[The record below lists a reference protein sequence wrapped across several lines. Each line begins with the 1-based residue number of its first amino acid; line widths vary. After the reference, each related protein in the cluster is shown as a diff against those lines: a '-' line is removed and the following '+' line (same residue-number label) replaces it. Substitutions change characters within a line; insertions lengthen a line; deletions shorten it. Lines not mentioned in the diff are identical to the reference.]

1 MNVLFEQYRKPMKYA
16 IAYAR
21 YSSDRQR
28 EESID
33 AQIRAI
39 KDYCEKENIKLVAI
53 FTDEAQSGKS
63 SERDNFQE
71 MITGIIKDR
80 YNIDYVLVHKFNR
93 FARNQYD
100 SAIYKKKLKEK
111 GVKVVSVTQKID
123 DTPEGA
129 MMERFLEAMDEYY
142 SANLAAEV
150 RKGLR
155 ENALKGKIH
164 GGVVPFGFDVDE
176 NMNYVPNK
184 DAAIVRRIFED
195 IAAGVPK
202 AKVVERLNA
211 EGIRNSKGKQFCTR
225 ILYDMLRNEKYIGN
239 YIYTIDKKEIIR
251 LDGIIKNPI
260 IDRELWDKVQ
270 EIHREPVRKRYGQKQ
285 RIYFLTGK
293 TVCGECGDVI
303 CGGGSKKSR
312 GGNIYVYYK
321 CNGKVKKKNGCKSTS
336 LNKEWI
342 EARVL
347 KAVLNSVLSKEQ
359 IEQIACD
366 VYERLEKERKE
377 PAVSTDQ
384 LKKELVEIAK
394 KQERLTDLYL
404 DGTLKK
410 AMLDEKNHELARRQ
424 NEIENEL
431 KRRRNVVD
439 ASAITKEAI
448 AEYIESYIQ
457 QLQKHYSSNDEDFM
471 NAVFTVFV
479 DKVTVYN
486 EKVVI
491 DLKSDFDTVRCGD
504 NITFG
509 GLIRTLAPIKETIS
523 FSRKENQHGRN
534 YI

>member
-1 MNVLFEQYRKPMKYA
+1 MNVLFEQYRKPLKYA

-53 FTDEAQSGKS
+53 FTDEAQSGKNS
-63 SERDNFQE
+63 DRDNFQE
-71 MITGIIKDR
+71 MISGIVKDR

-184 DAAIVRRIFED
+184 DAKIVRRIFED

-211 EGIRNSKGKQFCTR
+211 EGIRNSKGNLFCTR
-225 ILYDMLRNEKYIGN
+225 ILYDMR
-239 YIYTIDKKEIIR
+239 
-251 LDGIIKNPI
+251 KN
-260 IDRELWDKVQ
+260 
-270 EIHREPVRKRYGQKQ
+270 
-285 RIYFLTGK
+285 T
-293 TVCGECGDVI
+293 
-303 CGGGSKKSR
+303 
-312 GGNIYVYYK
+312 
-321 CNGKVKKKNGCKSTS
+321 
-336 LNKEWI
+336 
-342 EARVL
+342 
-347 KAVLNSVLSKEQ
+347 
-359 IEQIACD
+359 
-366 VYERLEKERKE
+366 
-377 PAVSTDQ
+377 
-384 LKKELVEIAK
+384 
-394 KQERLTDLYL
+394 
-404 DGTLKK
+404 
-410 AMLDEKNHELARRQ
+410 
-424 NEIENEL
+424 
-431 KRRRNVVD
+431 
-439 ASAITKEAI
+439 
-448 AEYIESYIQ
+448 
-457 QLQKHYSSNDEDFM
+457 
-471 NAVFTVFV
+471 
-479 DKVTVYN
+479 
-486 EKVVI
+486 
-491 DLKSDFDTVRCGD
+491 
-504 NITFG
+504 
-509 GLIRTLAPIKETIS
+509 
-523 FSRKENQHGRN
+523 
-534 YI
+534 